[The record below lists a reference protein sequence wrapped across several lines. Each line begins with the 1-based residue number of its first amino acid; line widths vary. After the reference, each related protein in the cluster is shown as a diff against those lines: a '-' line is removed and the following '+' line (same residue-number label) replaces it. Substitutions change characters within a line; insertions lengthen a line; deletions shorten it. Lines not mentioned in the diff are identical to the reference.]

1 MQKVTYQFKSEGA
14 KHPETRSCLHEK
26 RTLLL
31 FKQLEPLQNPPP
43 RRARGMGDNGAR
55 CGQREGAVCQ
65 GKTVSSAGE
74 KRTAGLG

>member
-1 MQKVTYQFKSEGA
+1 MTYQFDSEGA
-14 KHPETRSCLHEK
+14 KHPKTRSCVCEK
-26 RTLLL
+26 RTLPL

-43 RRARGMGDNGAR
+43 HRAWGVGDDGAR
-55 CGQREGAVCQ
+55 CGQRGGAVCQ